1 MFVHVE
7 YYKKKLSLSIH
18 HHGNNYTGSR
28 KRSSLNLSLHGEN
41 NEQHKA
47 KYNMFDMDGIDIT
60 EQYIHTVI
68 VYGIYTLHCIEDMFT
83 ILGII
88 IM

>member
-1 MFVHVE
+1 MLNII
-7 YYKKKLSLSIH
+7 KKKLSLSIH

-60 EQYIHTVI
+60 EQYVLYILSWFMEYIHFTVLRTCSL
-68 VYGIYTLHCIEDMFT
+68 Y
-83 ILGII
+83 
-88 IM
+88 